1 MYRFLCIA
9 LFGVSFM
16 AKKIY
21 AVKRGRKT
29 GLFNTWDECKA
40 QVAGV
45 QGAVYKGFMD
55 IDEANAW
62 LSGSTAASVAVKG
75 TPVRTGEQTSLFGEE
90 KDAPINEDYVIYT
103 DGSCLRNPDGPG
115 GWAAVITKTA
125 TGEKQEISGGEAST
139 TNNRMEL
146 TAGIMAL
153 RALPEGASTAFFADS
168 QYLQNAFVKRW
179 LVSWKRR
186 GWITSTG
193 TPVKNQDLWMAL
205 DAEVSRHEVHFHWVK
220 GHAGNEDNERCDRL
234 AKAEA
239 MKFAD

>member
-1 MYRFLCIA
+1 
-9 LFGVSFM
+9 
-16 AKKIY
+16 
-21 AVKRGRKT
+21 
-29 GLFNTWDECKA
+29 
-40 QVAGV
+40 
-45 QGAVYKGFMD
+45 
-55 IDEANAW
+55 
-62 LSGSTAASVAVKG
+62 
-75 TPVRTGEQTSLFGEE
+75 
-90 KDAPINEDYVIYT
+90 APINEDYVIYT

-205 DAEVSRHEVHFHWVK
+205 DAEVSCHEVHFHWVK